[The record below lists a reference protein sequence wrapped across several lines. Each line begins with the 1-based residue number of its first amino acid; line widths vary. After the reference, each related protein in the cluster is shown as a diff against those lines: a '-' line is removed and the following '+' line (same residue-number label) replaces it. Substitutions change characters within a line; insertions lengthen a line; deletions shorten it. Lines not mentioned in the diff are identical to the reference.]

1 VRIADGTRSALASL
15 RVALDSPAFTW
26 NGVDI
31 PCVPNTLGAGTVV
44 AMGGFD
50 ETISIV
56 LHVDLSTFLTADST
70 LVSADSTLYTADG
83 DMRRPVAGRTL
94 IFRGKTLRI
103 VRTSVTPDNASV
115 AVFLA
120 DENA

>member
-1 VRIADGTRSALASL
+1 MRIADATRSALASL
-15 RVALDSPAFTW
+15 RVALDSPVFTW
-26 NGVDI
+26 NGVEI

-50 ETISIV
+50 ETISLV
-56 LHVDLSTFLTADST
+56 LHVDLGAFLTADST

-94 IFRGKTLRI
+94 TFRNRTLRV

-115 AVFLA
+115 AVFLV
-120 DENA
+120 DPNA